1 MPDLSARRQRFI
13 AEYLLDH
20 NGAAAAVRAGY
31 SVRSA
36 KVRASRLLA
45 DPDVKR
51 ELEAAL
57 AAQQERLRLKAD
69 DVLRELQRVGF
80 VDPAE
85 LDPDGELGL
94 QDLPEDAR
102 RAIASVKVR
111 TETDRDGKVTVTR
124 EFRFWSK
131 NEALVALGR
140 HLRLFVDQLEATVNS
155 NLSDEERLA
164 RVEALLALGHARRV
178 RAENGGGQ

>member
-1 MPDLSARRQRFI
+1 MPDLSPKRRAFV
-13 AEYLLDH
+13 AEFLVDH

-31 SVRSA
+31 RPRSA

-45 DPDVKR
+45 DPEVKS
-51 ELEAAL
+51 ELDAAL

-69 DVLRELQRVGF
+69 DVLRELQRVGM

-94 QDLPEDAR
+94 KDLPEDAR

-111 TETDRDGKVTVTR
+111 TETDSNGKVTVTR

-140 HLRLFVDQLEATVNS
+140 HLRLFVDQLEATVS
-155 NLSDEERLA
+155 PNLSDEERAA
-164 RVEALLALGHARRV
+164 RIEALLALARARRS
-178 RAENGGGQ
+178 AGGKGSA